1 MTNLILSFEIIMPL
15 FLYMIVGLVA
25 KKSGFL
31 SRELNEGIN
40 KLMFRM
46 FLPVL
51 LFKTLYLGD
60 LSGFTSAV
68 FIPYAMIG
76 TTINFIF
83 LFALFSKL
91 EKNPAKRG
99 TLVQGSFR
107 GNSVL
112 YGLPIA
118 IAIFGEG
125 NTAEIALVLAA
136 LIPIYNVLSVIIL
149 EVCGKAAM
157 SDTPQAKISF
167 AHLEWG
173 SIGKNIIQNP
183 LIIAVFLGLFAN
195 VSGIAFPAY
204 VGQTINGIASIVT
217 PLAFV
222 LLGGAF
228 NFSSAIADKRSIFI
242 ATLLKLV
249 VGPLVFL
256 TLPIFWGWT
265 GQAIASILIA
275 FGTPTAVSSFPM
287 AKAMNCDADLA
298 GEIVVVTSA
307 VSMFTMFAW
316 IFVLK
321 QMMLL

>member
-1 MTNLILSFEIIMPL
+1 MENLVISFEIIMPL
-15 FLYMIVGLVA
+15 FLYMLLGLAA

-31 SRELNEGIN
+31 SQELNEGIN
-40 KLMFRM
+40 KLMFHV

-60 LSGFTSAV
+60 LSGFTTAV
-68 FIPYAMIG
+68 FIPYAMVG
-76 TTINFIF
+76 TSLNFLL
-83 LFALFSKL
+83 LFVIFSKL

-99 TLVQGSFR
+99 TLVQGAFR
-107 GNSVL
+107 GNSIL

-125 NTAEIALVLAA
+125 NTAEIALVLAV
-136 LIPIYNVLSVIIL
+136 LIPVYNVLSVIVL
-149 EVCGKAAM
+149 ELCGKAAI
-157 SDTPQAKISF
+157 SDTPQAKMSF
-167 AHLEWG
+167 AHFEWK
-173 SIGKNIIQNP
+173 SIGKSIATNP
-183 LIIAVFLGLFAN
+183 LIIATLLGLLAN
-195 VSGIAFPAY
+195 VSGLTLPSY
-204 VGQTINGIASIVT
+204 VGKTISGIAGIVT

-228 NFSSAIADKRSIFI
+228 NISSAIVDKRSIVTASLF
-242 ATLLKLV
+242 KLV
-249 VGPLVFL
+249 IGPLIFL
-256 TLPIFWGWT
+256 TLPVLWGWS

-307 VSMFTMFAW
+307 ASMFTMFTW
-316 IFVLK
+316 IFILK
-321 QMMLL
+321 QMMLI

>member
-1 MTNLILSFEIIMPL
+1 MENLVLSFEIIMPL
-15 FLYMIVGLVA
+15 FLYMVVGLVA

-40 KLMFRM
+40 KLMFHV

-60 LSGFTSAV
+60 LSGFSTAA
-68 FIPYAMIG
+68 FIPYAVVG
-76 TTINFIF
+76 TTINFLI
-83 LFALFSKL
+83 LFVIFSKL
-91 EKNPAKRG
+91 ERNPGKRG
-99 TLVQGSFR
+99 TLIQGAFR
-107 GNSVL
+107 GNSIM
-112 YGLPIA
+112 YGLPVA
-118 IAIFGEG
+118 ISIFGEG

-136 LIPIYNVLSVIIL
+136 LIPVYNVLSVIVL
-149 EVCGKAAM
+149 ELCGKAAL
-157 SDTPQAKISF
+157 SDAPEAKMTL
-167 AHLEWG
+167 AHFEWK
-173 SIGKNIIQNP
+173 SIGKSIATNP
-183 LIIAVFLGLFAN
+183 LILATLLGLLAN
-195 VSGIAFPAY
+195 LAGVTFPSYAMKTVSGIS
-204 VGQTINGIASIVT
+204 GIVT

-228 NFSSAIADKRSIFI
+228 NITSAIADKRSIFI

-307 VSMFTMFAW
+307 ASMFTMFAW
-316 IFVLK
+316 IFILK